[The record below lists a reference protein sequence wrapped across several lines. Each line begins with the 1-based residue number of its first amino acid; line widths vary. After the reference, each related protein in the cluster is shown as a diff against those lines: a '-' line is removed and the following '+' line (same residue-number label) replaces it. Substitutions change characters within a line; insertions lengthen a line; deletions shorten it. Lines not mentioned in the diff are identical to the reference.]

1 MPEKRHRVV
10 IIGGGFGGLTAA
22 RRLRRAPFEVFVL
35 DRTNHHLFQP
45 LLYQVAAAALS
56 PGDIARPIRE
66 VLRHQRNA
74 TVLLGEVTGIHKQ
87 DRTVEL
93 RDGEPIAYDY
103 LVVATGARH
112 HYFGHPD
119 WERHAPGIKTLRDA
133 IRIRE
138 LILGAFEKAERSAG
152 SEGTEGALSFVVV
165 GGGPTGVELAGA
177 IAEIAHQTMVR
188 DFRRIDP
195 TRTKVYLLEAASRML
210 PGGFDEELARK
221 AQEQLERLGV
231 QVMLNTRV
239 TDVQKGRVEHENGV
253 ILADAVLW
261 AAGNQASPLI
271 EKLGVPVDRQ
281 GRAIVQEDLTLPGH
295 PEIFVIGDAAHVK
308 DRQGNPL
315 PAVATVAIQQGK
327 YVGKILR
334 KGIVRRERPPFRFRD
349 WGMMA
354 TIGKAKA
361 IAVIGPLRLSGRLA
375 WLAWC
380 FVHILYLIGFRN
392 RLMVM
397 LEWMFWYYYR
407 QPSARLLS
415 GELSRD

>member
-1 MPEKRHRVV
+1 LPEKRQRVV

-22 RRLRRAPFEVFVL
+22 RRLRRAPFEVFVI

-93 RDGEPIAYDY
+93 RDGERIAYDY

-152 SEGTEGALSFVVV
+152 SEGSEGALSFVVV

-210 PGGFDEELARK
+210 PGGFDEGLARK

-239 TDVQKGRVEHENGV
+239 TGVQKGRVEHENGV

-271 EKLGVPVDRQ
+271 EKLEVPVDRQ
-281 GRAIVQEDLTLPGH
+281 GRALVQEDLTLPGH
-295 PEIFVIGDAAHVK
+295 AQIFVIGDAAHVK

-334 KGIVRRERPPFRFRD
+334 KGIVRDERPPFRFRD

-415 GELSRD
+415 GELSRE